1 MSEATRGRRVR
12 LINPRWPEGSLQD
25 RLRLKFPV
33 LGIYTMAS
41 LFPGGK
47 DGWEVEVIDEAVE
60 LLEFDT
66 RPDLVCITTLT
77 PLAPRAYAIADRYRE
92 AGVPVLLGGI
102 HASALPDEAL
112 EHADAVVVGEAEGV
126 LHRLLED
133 FHRGELKGVYRHDQL
148 IDLRMVPPLRQ
159 ELLEAKPYFMKSLL
173 QTTRGCPHDCE
184 FCTVTA
190 YYGNTFR
197 RRPLET
203 LRAELEAFSRSYLFV
218 VDDNIIGHRK
228 HAFEVFALLSEF
240 KIRWWGQAS
249 LNIANRP
256 DLLKACADSGCLG
269 LFLGFESL
277 DQQLLNDSSKRFN
290 RVETYLEVVQ
300 KIHDAGLGVQ
310 GSFIF
315 GLDGEGEG
323 CFDRFLEFAMV
334 ARLDAVLCGIL
345 TPFPGTVLA
354 QRMEDQGRVLH
365 HHWEQF
371 DTQHVVFK
379 PQGMTPEALQE
390 GYERTMLEVH
400 SEARIRERL
409 EVAKRNY
416 TYYLSQNQMFGRAIG
431 ETFGRGEE

>member
-1 MSEATRGRRVR
+1 MSRVKR
-12 LINPRWPEGSLQD
+12 QVKLINPRWPEGSLQD

-33 LGIYTMAS
+33 LGIYTLAS
-41 LFPGGK
+41 LFPTGQ
-47 DGWEVEVIDEAVE
+47 DGWEVTVTDEAVE
-60 LLEFDT
+60 TLDVDD

-77 PLAPRAYAIADRYRE
+77 PLAPRAYAIADKYRGK
-92 AGVPVLLGGI
+92 GVPVLLGGI

-112 EHADAVVVGEAEGV
+112 GHADAVVVGEAEGILPRV
-126 LHRLLED
+126 LKD
-133 FHRGELKGVYRHDQL
+133 FERGEMKGVYRHPDL
-148 IDLRMVPPLRQ
+148 VDLRTVPPLRQ
-159 ELLEAKPYFMKSLL
+159 ELVESKPYFMKSLL

-203 LRAELEAFSRSYLFV
+203 LRTELEAFSRSYLFV
-218 VDDNIIGHRK
+218 VDDNIIGHRR
-228 HAFEVFALLSEF
+228 HAFDVFRLLGEF
-240 KIRWWGQAS
+240 NIRWWGQSS
-249 LNIANRP
+249 LAIANRP

-277 DQQLLNDSSKRFN
+277 DQQLLNNSSKRFN
-290 RVETYLEVVQ
+290 RVEEYLDVVR

-323 CFDRFLEFAMV
+323 CFDRFLEFTQA
-334 ARLDAVLCGIL
+334 ACIDAVLCGIL
-345 TPFPGTVLA
+345 TPFPGTRLA
-354 QRMEDQGRVLH
+354 RRMEEEGRVLH
-365 HHWEQF
+365 HDWEAF

-390 GYERTMLEVH
+390 GYHRTMLEVH
-400 SEARIRERL
+400 SEEKVRERL
-409 EVAKRNY
+409 AGSTCNY
-416 TYYLSQNQMFGRAIG
+416 TYYLSQNISFGKTIR
-431 ETFGRGEE
+431 ETFGNGEE